1 MYEELLIGDNVQCIA
16 HERIMTAHE
25 VFLPIDEYD
34 GLLESLDFARHNLEH
49 ETIRKLLL
57 DAPTGFKP
65 TDGIGDPVWNASND
79 YQEIIVS

>member
-1 MYEELLIGDNVQCIA
+1 IGDNVQRTA

-34 GLLESLDFARHNLEH
+34 NLLESLDFACHNLEH

-65 TDGIGDPVWNASND
+65 TDGIGDLVWNASSSTQQVVEN
-79 YQEIIVS
+79 